1 MASLVL
7 PYFLHFHFMGNHTVD
22 IIIALQLGKIL
33 LYEMYTLI
41 FYIKHTEVWFTYY
54 IHSNA
59 PILIVEFSELD

>member
-1 MASLVL
+1 
-7 PYFLHFHFMGNHTVD
+7 MGNHTVD

-59 PILIVEFSELD
+59 PILIVEFNELD